1 MVMLAVAG
9 EPLWM
14 NPTFWV
20 GVAFVILIGFMLRAK
35 VPSMIT
41 KALDDRAAAIKSEI
55 DEAKRLR
62 EEAEKLLADYKKK
75 RVEAESEAQAII
87 ENAKREAEALAAETR
102 RSLKEGLERRTK
114 VAEDKIARAE
124 AQAVSEVRSTA
135 VDVAMAAAEKLL
147 AEKAGGAAG
156 APLVDQAIRDLKA
169 RLN

>member
-1 MVMLAVAG
+1 MVMLAVEG

-20 GVAFVILIGFMLRAK
+20 GVAFAILLAFMLRAK

-41 KALDDRAAAIKSEI
+41 KALDERASAIKSEI

-75 RVEAESEAQAII
+75 RTEAEAEAHSII

-102 RSLKEGLERRTK
+102 KSLKEGLERRTK

-124 AQAVSEVRSTA
+124 AQALAEVRGSA
-135 VDVAMAAAEKLL
+135 VEAALKAAEQILSGKVTGGKADELIKQSLADIKSKL
-147 AEKAGGAAG
+147 
-156 APLVDQAIRDLKA
+156 
-169 RLN
+169 N

>member
-1 MVMLAVAG
+1 MVLLAVEG
-9 EPLWM
+9 EPFWM

-20 GVAFVILIGFMLRAK
+20 GVAFVILLGFMIRAK
-35 VPSMIT
+35 VPAMIT
-41 KALDDRAAAIKSEI
+41 KALDDRAAAIKAEL

-62 EEAEKLLADYKKK
+62 EEAEKLLADYKRK
-75 RVEAESEAQAII
+75 RTEAESEAKAII
-87 ENAKREAEALAAETR
+87 DNAKREAEALAAETR
-102 RSLKEGLERRTK
+102 RGLKEGLERRTK

-147 AEKAGGAAG
+147 AEKSGGAAG
-156 APLVDQAIRDLKA
+156 APLIDQAIRDLRT

>member
-1 MVMLAVAG
+1 MVMLAVEG

-20 GVAFVILIGFMLRAK
+20 GIAFAILLAFMLRAK

-62 EEAEKLLADYKKK
+62 EEAEKLLADYKRK
-75 RVEAESEAQAII
+75 RADAEDEAKAIV

-147 AEKAGGAAG
+147 AAKTGGSAG
-156 APLVDQAIRDLKA
+156 APLIDQAIRDLKT

>member
-147 AEKAGGAAG
+147 AEKAGGATG